1 VPAGHGGPARAILVR
16 MATHADAALRSRLV
30 DAALDLFARRG
41 VDGTRVEEIE
51 AAAGVAPGRGAFA
64 DHFTAK
70 EETLAVAIDRHA
82 ASLDDMAALLHRG
95 PLAPDLRTELAM
107 LARWVIAEHHREDRL
122 LRVLQR
128 DRDRFPAL
136 VARVHDEIVERG
148 YREAA
153 AWLARRI
160 ADGGFRRYDAE
171 AVAVVAL
178 GSLVAYD
185 AQRALLGAPPL
196 GVDEDRFVET
206 WVEAWL
212 RVAHTAE
219 VERAGAG

>member
-1 VPAGHGGPARAILVR
+1 
-16 MATHADAALRSRLV
+16 MATQAEAGVRSRLV

-41 VDGTRVEEIE
+41 VDATRVEEIE
-51 AAAGVAPGRGAFA
+51 ATAGVAPGHGAFA
-64 DHFTAK
+64 DHFASK
-70 EETLAVAIDRHA
+70 EDALAAAIERHV
-82 ASLDDMAALLHRG
+82 ASLDEMAALLHRG
-95 PLAPDLRTELAM
+95 PLATDLHTELAL

-122 LRVLQR
+122 LRILQR

-136 VARVHDEIVERG
+136 VARVHDEIAERG

-160 ADGGFRRYDAE
+160 ADGGFPRYDAE

-185 AQRALLGAPPL
+185 AQRTLLGAPPL
-196 GVDEDRFVET
+196 GVDEDRFLDT
-206 WVEAWL
+206 WVETWL
-212 RVAHTAE
+212 RVARTAE
-219 VERAGAG
+219 VERDGTG